1 MLIGSITW
9 AGSAILVVDSG
20 TMNFQALKKDLA
32 LLMISALMLFFEVLL
47 IRWLS
52 AEIRIFAYFHN
63 LVLLFC
69 FLGIGLGCLLSEK
82 KVYFLFSFAIIAVF
96 TIALSLK
103 DSLGIFSLQNIS
115 KYLSLDKDFVIWGNT
130 KSTGWS
136 TDLVWFSLGVLQLLI
151 SLSLLSMFFVPFG
164 QMLARL
170 LSRYESPLRGYGV
183 NLLGS
188 LAGVWL
194 FYAISTLSLPP
205 SVWFAVGGLLS
216 LPFLLRKKYHL
227 IGAVLLLAL
236 SIMIMYEPHT
246 PENWTTWSP
255 YQKLTVFPL
264 RFIKKDGTKVEY
276 GHFVQVN
283 SVGYMFLSNYR
294 PEYQKRYPELFP
306 PGEVEYDHYNL
317 AYQFVPN
324 PQDVLVVGSGGGN
337 DVAGALRNG
346 ARKITAVEID
356 PVIIKIGKQ
365 LHPESPYSNPRVQIV
380 NDDARSFFKKTN
392 QRFDLIIFGLL
403 DSHTLSSSYSNVRL
417 DNYVYTIES
426 LREAKGL
433 LKPDG
438 LLLLIFEVY
447 DDFIGARFARM
458 LSQVFG
464 YPPVVLEVR
473 SGYRGWGGVCYL
485 TGNMERIQA
494 ALDKDPRLVK
504 LASNRSAKLS
514 QWLKGDIRQTT
525 DDWPYLY
532 LKEKRIPKLYF
543 VIFAL
548 LILVSYAGIKKASGS
563 LRQLDWKFFFM
574 GAGFL
579 LLEVQNISRAALLFG
594 STWVV
599 NTIVISGILVV
610 ILAANFISM
619 KWKNLPMQWM
629 YAALILSLLI
639 NYLVPIDIFSSLDP
653 VTKGVSFG
661 IFMSCPIF
669 FAGIVF
675 STIFS
680 IAVDRPGALAS
691 NLFGAMVGGMSEC
704 LSFAFGIKTLL
715 IVAAC
720 FYIFSFVTGRKYWI
734 QTKPE

>member
-1 MLIGSITW
+1 MSGTRDFD
-9 AGSAILVVDSG
+9 VDSG
-20 TMNFQALKKDLA
+20 TMYFRGLKRDAA

-82 KVYFLFSFAIIAVF
+82 RIYFFFSFANIAVF

-103 DSLGIFSLQNIS
+103 DAMGIFSLQNIS
-115 KYLSLDKDFVIWGNT
+115 KYLSLDRSFIIWGNT
-130 KSTGWS
+130 KSTGWI
-136 TDLVWFSLGVLQLLI
+136 TDLLWFSLVVLQLLI
-151 SLSLLSMFFVPFG
+151 SLSLLAMFFVPFG
-164 QMLARL
+164 QMFARL
-170 LSRYESPLRGYGV
+170 LAKYHSPLRGYGM

-194 FYAISTLSLPP
+194 FYAISTFSLPP
-205 SVWFAVGGLLS
+205 SVWFAVGGVLCLL
-216 LPFLLRKKYHL
+216 FLLRKKYQL
-227 IGAVLLLAL
+227 IGGVVLLAI
-236 SIMIMYEPHT
+236 SIFILYEPRT
-246 PENWTTWSP
+246 PESWTIWSP
-255 YQKLTVFPL
+255 YQKLTTFPL
-264 RFIKKDGTKVEY
+264 RFLKKNGTTVDY

-283 SVGYMFLSNYR
+283 SVGYMFLNNYS
-294 PEYQKRYPELFP
+294 PEFRSRYPELYP
-306 PGEVEYDHYNL
+306 PGEIEYDHYNI
-317 AYQFVPN
+317 AYRFAPN
-324 PQDVLVVGSGGGN
+324 PRDVLVVGAGGGN

-346 ARKITAVEID
+346 AQQITAVEID
-356 PVIIKIGKQ
+356 PVIIEIGKQ
-365 LHPESPYSNPRVQIV
+365 LHPESPYSNSRVQIV

-426 LREAKGL
+426 LREAKTL
-433 LKPDG
+433 LKTDG

-464 YPPVVLEVR
+464 YPPVVLQVR
-473 SGYRGWGGVCYL
+473 SGYRGWGGICYL
-485 TGNMERIQA
+485 AGNQERIRA
-494 ALDKDPRLVK
+494 AIEKDPRLVQLVADRSEK
-504 LASNRSAKLS
+504 LGE
-514 QWLKGDIRQTT
+514 WLKGDIRQTT

-532 LKEKRIPKLYF
+532 LKERKIPKLYF

-563 LRQLDWKFFFM
+563 FRQLDWKFFFL

-579 LLEVQNISRAALLFG
+579 LLEVQNISSAALLFG
-594 STWVV
+594 ATWVV

-610 ILAANFISM
+610 ILAANFVSM
-619 KWKNLPMQWM
+619 KWKNLPMQWI
-629 YAALILSLLI
+629 YSALIFSLLI
-639 NYLVPIDIFSSLDP
+639 NYLVPITIFSGLEP
-653 VTKGVSFG
+653 VTKAVSFAL
-661 IFMSCPIF
+661 FMSCPIF
-669 FAGIVF
+669 FAGIIF

-680 IAVDRPGALAS
+680 TTTDRAGALAS

-704 LSFAFGIKTLL
+704 LSFAFGIKALL
-715 IVAAC
+715 IVAAL
-720 FYIFSFVTGRKYWI
+720 FYIFSLLTARKYLL
-734 QTKPE
+734 QPQGNKN